1 MKMSP
6 APDKKNPD
14 SSFGPS
20 WGVMLLLLAVAIVV
34 ATLIAYRMVYPF
46 FHGHPH

>member
-1 MKMSP
+1 MKMNRDP
-6 APDKKNPD
+6 EKNPPD

>member
-6 APDKKNPD
+6 DSRKNDPD

-20 WGVMLLLLAVAIVV
+20 WGVMLLLLVVAIVV